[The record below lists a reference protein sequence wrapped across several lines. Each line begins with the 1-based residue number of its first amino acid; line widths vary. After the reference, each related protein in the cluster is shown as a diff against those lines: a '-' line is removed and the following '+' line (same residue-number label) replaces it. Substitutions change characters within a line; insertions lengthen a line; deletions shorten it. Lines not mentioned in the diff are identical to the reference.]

1 MSGKIIDQ
9 ILILDPHSELHF
21 KGPFTD
27 VTTSYLK
34 LFNPSEWKV
43 CFKVKTTAPKR
54 YCVRPNSGLIEPK
67 QTVHVA
73 VMLQPFDYDPNEK
86 HKHKFMVQTMFAPEG
101 EVNLDSL
108 WKEASPESLM
118 DSKLR
123 CVFHD
128 PNENTTSWKEASPE
142 NVMDSKLR
150 YVFHDPNGN
159 TTSNNLDTS
168 TAGQADKDIPVSKI
182 TPDPSPKPSP
192 KASNIQLDE
201 ELQKYQVDY
210 RRLKEEI
217 INLQQE
223 NSKLKE
229 ESLRQRVSSSTFGG
243 EIHSSLRTSPSQ
255 DKKTPP
261 SVSQPRLF
269 QEPQQ
274 QNYMIHIGIIIGGY
288 ILGLIFGKFLL

>member
-9 ILILDPHSELHF
+9 ILILEPQSELHF

-27 VTTSYLK
+27 VTTSHLK
-34 LFNPSEWKV
+34 LFNPSERRV

-86 HKHKFMVQTMFAPEG
+86 HKHKFMVQTMFAPED
-101 EVNLDSL
+101 EVNLETL

-128 PNENTTSWKEASPE
+128 SSENTA
-142 NVMDSKLR
+142 
-150 YVFHDPNGN
+150 
-159 TTSNNLDTS
+159 SNNPDTI
-168 TAGQADKDIPVSKI
+168 TAGKTNETITVNKI

-192 KASNIQLDE
+192 KTSNIQLDE
-201 ELQKYQVDY
+201 ELRKYQEEY

-217 INLQQE
+217 INLHQE

-229 ESLRQRVSSSTFGG
+229 ESLRQRVSSSSVAG
-243 EIHSSLRTSPSQ
+243 EIRSSLRTSPSP
-255 DKKTPP
+255 DKKTSPR
-261 SVSQPRLF
+261 VSQPRLF
-269 QEPQQ
+269 QEPQH

-288 ILGLIFGKFLL
+288 ILGLIIGKFML

>member
-108 WKEASPESLM
+108 
-118 DSKLR
+118 
-123 CVFHD
+123 
-128 PNENTTSWKEASPE
+128 WKEASPE